1 MLNALIQYAKINLP
15 DIESGFTRKQVKWA
29 ICCDQAGRYTGLL
42 ELGDDKGRW
51 FKKSPVTPNMNSGGK
66 SHFLAETLDTV
77 TLFGK
82 ELLTEKKDQDNL
94 SAKHQFFRELLCQAS
109 KQVPLFNTLTALLSD
124 NEQLA
129 QIHQDI
135 AAKDKIKITDITTF
149 RINETIPLE
158 LNIWHDWWRSYYEK
172 ATNDGKTSNLTRC
185 LLTGD
190 LINALDSHPKVKG
203 LVPVGGQPSGDVI
216 VGMDKD
222 AFQSYGFKK
231 SKNAAMSDQTAST
244 YVESLN
250 LLIDQNGMRLG
261 NTIVV
266 HWFNKKLDIPE
277 QDDPLAWLQSP
288 PEQEETSA
296 LFTSKKMLKAI
307 HSGERPDL
315 ENNQYYALMLSGA
328 AGRVMI
334 RDWVEG
340 SFTEL
345 VENINQWFDDL
356 AIIARH
362 GESLAPPP
370 KFMWVVDALVREKK
384 GGKKE
389 ELPALIIQQLWH
401 AAVINFCIPYHALS
415 KATLR
420 TRIDVIE
427 NKQPSHARMGL
438 IKAYHCRKGDI
449 AMRETVNP
457 NHPEAAYHCGRLLAV
472 LARLQHSALG
482 DVGAGV
488 VQRYYTAASQTP
500 ALLIG
505 RLIANAK
512 NHLNK
517 LEGGLAFWYEDRIAE
532 VMTAIGDYAPP
543 TLTLEKQSLFALGYY
558 QQLAEMKKKKI
569 PSQNDT
575 QTSIDS
581 L

>member
-1 MLNALIQYAKINLP
+1 MLNALIEYAKKNLTDAEP
-15 DIESGFTRKQVKWA
+15 GFARKQVKWA

-51 FKKSPVTPNMNSGGK
+51 FDQSPVTPNMNSGGK
-66 SHFLAETLDTV
+66 SHFLVETLDTV

-82 ELLTEKKDQDNL
+82 ELLAEATDQNKL
-94 SAKHQFFRELLCQAS
+94 SVKHQFFRELLNQAS
-109 KQVPLFNTLTALLSD
+109 EQVPLFNTLTALLSD
-124 NEQLA
+124 TEQLA

-149 RINETIPLE
+149 RIDETIPLG
-158 LNIWHDWWRSYYEK
+158 LNIWHDWWRSYYVK
-172 ATNDGKTSNLTRC
+172 ATDDGSTNSQNNLTRC

-203 LVPVGGQPSGDVI
+203 LAGVGGQPSGDVI

-222 AFQSYGFKK
+222 AFQSYGLKK
-231 SKNAAMSDQTAST
+231 SQNAAMSAQTASA

-266 HWFNKKLDIPE
+266 HWFNKKIDIPG

-288 PEQEETSA
+288 PESGQAETSA
-296 LFTSKKMLKAI
+296 LFASKKMLKAI
-307 HSGERPDL
+307 HSGKRPDL

-340 SFTEL
+340 PFTEL
-345 VENINQWFDDL
+345 VENINHWFDDL

-362 GESLAPPP
+362 GESLAPQP
-370 KFMWVVDALVREKK
+370 KFMAVGGALVRDLK
-384 GGKKE
+384 
-389 ELPALIIQQLWH
+389 ELPAPLIQQLWH
-401 AAVINFCIPYHALS
+401 AAVTNTHIPYNALS
-415 KATLR
+415 QATLR
-420 TRIDVIE
+420 VRIDII
-427 NKQPSHARMGL
+427 QDTPLSHARMGL

-517 LEGGLAFWYEDRIAE
+517 LEGGLSFWYEDRIAE
-532 VMTAIGDYAPP
+532 VMTAIGDRAPA

-569 PSQNDT
+569 PAQNDA
-575 QTSIDS
+575 QTSID
-581 L
+581 